1 VASREVLE
9 AFERAAAA
17 EGASTAA
24 QYGLVRAY
32 LSTRRLGDADR
43 AMAQLR
49 KGRPSRR

>member
-17 EGASTAA
+17 GASTAA